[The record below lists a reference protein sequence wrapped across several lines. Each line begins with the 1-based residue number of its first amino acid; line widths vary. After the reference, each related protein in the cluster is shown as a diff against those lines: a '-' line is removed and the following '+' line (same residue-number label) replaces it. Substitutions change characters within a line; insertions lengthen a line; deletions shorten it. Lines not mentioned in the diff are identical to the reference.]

1 METYIQIKLFATLQ
15 PFMPPSGEKYPI
27 NPGISIRNLL
37 ERLNVPQEK
46 AKLILYEDG
55 KPRDSGGNSRVAMK
69 GGVCVEK
76 FLYYERR
83 QSL

>member
-1 METYIQIKLFATLQ
+1 MCTIFAYCKSVYWQ
-15 PFMPPSGEKYPI
+15 EAI
-27 NPGISIRNLL
+27 I
-37 ERLNVPQEK
+37 QEK